1 MKEAVKDIWGFL
13 MARKKW
19 WLFPIV
25 AVLVLLMGLIVATTN
40 PVVSSFIY
48 PLF

>member
-1 MKEAVKDIWGFL
+1 MWESVKEFWGFL

-25 AVLVLLMGLIVATTN
+25 AVLVLLMALILVTTN